1 MSNHSQSEDERR
13 RFSRIPFDAAA
24 HLNSHKG
31 ELHLNCHVID
41 ISLNGILIA
50 IPEGWLGKMNDHY
63 NIDLLLENA
72 QLVIK
77 MEAMVAHIAS
87 ETVGFSCTHIDLD
100 SITHLKR
107 LVALNLGNEALLN
120 RELTA
125 LIQQN

>member
-1 MSNHSQSEDERR
+1 MSNQSQSSDERR
-13 RFSRIPFDAAA
+13 RFSRIPFDATA

-50 IPEGWLGKMNDHY
+50 IPEGWLGKMNDQY
-63 NIDLLLENA
+63 DIDLLLENA

-77 MEAMVAHIAS
+77 MEAIVAHIADD
-87 ETVGFSCTHIDLD
+87 TIGFTCTHIDLE

-107 LVALNLGNEALLN
+107 LVELNLGDEALLH
-120 RELTA
+120 REFTA
-125 LIQQN
+125 LIH